1 MSAASGRPT
10 PWISTTSSWTPS
22 ACSRILMTFGSITRK
37 NSACISLVIDKD
49 KTSYEAL
56 LALSAMLKVSSNAY
70 KDERGYKFRLM
81 NLYSSTVSFGAVR
94 YGNKYLF
101 NILLECPLDK
111 FIESSFSSLESK
123 VFKTYK
129 DLIYKGF
136 AHDEAKLMLVKG
148 RMIRDNGDTTANPF
162 FMALEGLRKNFFPEA
177 TFGYP
182 PCGDNTRIMSLTF
195 DDLEKALE
203 AVRKAD
209 AYIGS
214 VGFQKKGREFGKLF
228 SIGEKAPEWKFD
240 ISVEDKVSDLSLIK
254 DGITSSC
261 IAIGY
266 QIEAEQGN
274 KGHAL
279 KNILSKVLS
288 DDNSPLFQGLR
299 EEKGLTYGVDV
310 SFPKGDKAMIVSSVI
325 DAKNV
330 DEFIKTTDKL
340 LSTCAESITQE
351 RLDDIKKAIK
361 TSIDDMFGEPTTYA
375 LALNKSVLNQSPSTA
390 DELMKL
396 YDSITLD
403 DVKDAI
409 KSLKKVGSFTVNPS
423 KEN

>member
-1 MSAASGRPT
+1 MRPSGE
-10 PWISTTSSWTPS
+10 
-22 ACSRILMTFGSITRK
+22 FRK
-37 NSACISLVIDKD
+37 NSACISLIIDKD

-56 LALSAMLKVSSNAY
+56 LALSVMLKVSSNAY
-70 KDERGYKFRLM
+70 KDERGYKLRLM

-195 DDLEKALE
+195 DDLEKALD

-240 ISVEDKVSDLSLIK
+240 ISVEDKVSDLALIK

-330 DEFIKTTDKL
+330 NEFIKTTDQL

>member
-1 MSAASGRPT
+1 MNKYSGLILRP
-10 PWISTTSSWTPS
+10 SGE
-22 ACSRILMTFGSITRK
+22 FRK
-37 NSACISLVIDKD
+37 NSACISLIIDKD

-56 LALSAMLKVSSNAY
+56 LALSVMLKVSSNAY
-70 KDERGYKFRLM
+70 KDERGYKLRLM

-162 FMALEGLRKNFFPEA
+162 FMAIEGLRKNFFPEA

-240 ISVEDKVSDLSLIK
+240 ISVEGKVSDLSLIK

-409 KSLKKVGSFTVNPS
+409 KSLKKVGSFTINPS

>member
-1 MSAASGRPT
+1 MNKYSGLILRP
-10 PWISTTSSWTPS
+10 SGE
-22 ACSRILMTFGSITRK
+22 FRK

-56 LALSAMLKVSSNAY
+56 LALSVMLKVSSNAY
-70 KDERGYKFRLM
+70 KDERGYKLRLM

-330 DEFIKTTDKL
+330 EEFIKTTDKL

>member
-1 MSAASGRPT
+1 MNKYSGLILRP
-10 PWISTTSSWTPS
+10 SGE
-22 ACSRILMTFGSITRK
+22 FRK

-56 LALSAMLKVSSNAY
+56 LALSVMLKVSSNAY
-70 KDERGYKFRLM
+70 KDERGYKLRLM

-310 SFPKGDKAMIVSSVI
+310 TFPKGDKAMIVSSVI

-409 KSLKKVGSFTVNPS
+409 KSLKKVGSFTINPS

>member
-1 MSAASGRPT
+1 MNKYSGLILRP
-10 PWISTTSSWTPS
+10 SGE
-22 ACSRILMTFGSITRK
+22 FRK

-56 LALSAMLKVSSNAY
+56 LALSVMLKVSSNAY
-70 KDERGYKFRLM
+70 KDERGYKLRLM

-136 AHDEAKLMLVKG
+136 DHDEEKLMLVKG

-325 DAKNV
+325 DVKNV

-375 LALNKSVLNQSPSTA
+375 LALNK
-390 DELMKL
+390 
-396 YDSITLD
+396 
-403 DVKDAI
+403 
-409 KSLKKVGSFTVNPS
+409 
-423 KEN
+423 

>member
-1 MSAASGRPT
+1 MNKYSGLILRP
-10 PWISTTSSWTPS
+10 SGE
-22 ACSRILMTFGSITRK
+22 FRK
-37 NSACISLVIDKD
+37 NSACISLIIDKD

-56 LALSAMLKVSSNAY
+56 LALSVMLKVSSNAY
-70 KDERGYKFRLM
+70 KDERGYKLRLM

-330 DEFIKTTDKL
+330 NEFIKTTDQL

-409 KSLKKVGSFTVNPS
+409 KSLKKVGSFTINPS
-423 KEN
+423 KENCNG

>member
-1 MSAASGRPT
+1 MNKYSGLILRP
-10 PWISTTSSWTPS
+10 SGE
-22 ACSRILMTFGSITRK
+22 FRK

-56 LALSAMLKVSSNAY
+56 LALSVMLKVSSNAY
-70 KDERGYKFRLM
+70 KDERGYKLRLM

-129 DLIYKGF
+129 DMIYKGF

-195 DDLEKALE
+195 DDLEKALD

-330 DEFIKTTDKL
+330 NEFIKTTDQL

-409 KSLKKVGSFTVNPS
+409 KSLKKVGSFTINPS

>member
-1 MSAASGRPT
+1 MNKYSGL
-10 PWISTTSSWTPS
+10 
-22 ACSRILMTFGSITRK
+22 ILRHSGEFRK
-37 NSACISLVIDKD
+37 NSACISLVIDKE

-56 LALSAMLKVSSNAY
+56 LALSVMLKVSSNAY
-70 KDERGYKFRLM
+70 KDERGYKLRLM

-351 RLDDIKKAIK
+351 RLDDIKRAIK

>member
-1 MSAASGRPT
+1 MNKYSGLILRP
-10 PWISTTSSWTPS
+10 SGE
-22 ACSRILMTFGSITRK
+22 FRK

-56 LALSAMLKVSSNAY
+56 LALSVMLKVSSNVY
-70 KDERGYKFRLM
+70 KDERGYKLRLM

-136 AHDEAKLMLVKG
+136 DHDEAKLMLVKG

-330 DEFIKTTDKL
+330 EEFIKTTDKL

-396 YDSITLD
+396 YDSITLG

>member
-1 MSAASGRPT
+1 MNKYSGLILRP
-10 PWISTTSSWTPS
+10 SGE
-22 ACSRILMTFGSITRK
+22 FRK

-56 LALSAMLKVSSNAY
+56 LALSVMLKVSSNAY
-70 KDERGYKFRLM
+70 KDERGYKLRLM

-129 DLIYKGF
+129 ALIYKGF

-195 DDLEKALE
+195 DDLEKTLE

-214 VGFQKKGREFGKLF
+214 VGFQKRGREFGKLF

>member
-1 MSAASGRPT
+1 MNKYSGLILRP
-10 PWISTTSSWTPS
+10 SGE
-22 ACSRILMTFGSITRK
+22 FRK

-56 LALSAMLKVSSNAY
+56 LALSVMLKVSSNAY
-70 KDERGYKFRLM
+70 KDERGYKLRLM

-136 AHDEAKLMLVKG
+136 DHDEAKLMLVKG

-375 LALNKSVLNQSPSTA
+375 LALNKSVLNESPSTA

>member
-1 MSAASGRPT
+1 MNKYSGLILRP
-10 PWISTTSSWTPS
+10 SGE
-22 ACSRILMTFGSITRK
+22 FRK

-56 LALSAMLKVSSNAY
+56 LALSVMLKVSSNAY
-70 KDERGYKFRLM
+70 KDERGYKLRLM

-162 FMALEGLRKNFFPEA
+162 FMSLEGLRKNFFPEA

-310 SFPKGDKAMIVSSVI
+310 SFPKGDKAMIVSSGI

-330 DEFIKTTDKL
+330 EEFIKTTDKL

>member
-1 MSAASGRPT
+1 MNKYSGLILRP
-10 PWISTTSSWTPS
+10 SGE
-22 ACSRILMTFGSITRK
+22 FRK

-56 LALSAMLKVSSNAY
+56 LALSVMLKVSSNAY
-70 KDERGYKFRLM
+70 KDERGYKLRLM

-162 FMALEGLRKNFFPEA
+162 FMAIEGLRKNFFPEA

-195 DDLEKALE
+195 DDLEKALD

-310 SFPKGDKAMIVSSVI
+310 SFPKGNKAMIVSSVI

-330 DEFIKTTDKL
+330 NEFIKTTDQL

-409 KSLKKVGSFTVNPS
+409 KSLKKVGSFTINPS

>member
-1 MSAASGRPT
+1 MNKYSGLILRP
-10 PWISTTSSWTPS
+10 SGE
-22 ACSRILMTFGSITRK
+22 FRK
-37 NSACISLVIDKD
+37 NSACISLIIDKD

-56 LALSAMLKVSSNAY
+56 LALSVMLKVSSNAY
-70 KDERGYKFRLM
+70 KDERGYKLRLM

-214 VGFQKKGREFGKLF
+214 VGFQKKGRQFGKLF

-330 DEFIKTTDKL
+330 DEFIKTTDQL
-340 LSTCAESITQE
+340 LSSCAESITQE

-409 KSLKKVGSFTVNPS
+409 KSLKKVGSFTINPS

>member
-1 MSAASGRPT
+1 MNKYSGLILRP
-10 PWISTTSSWTPS
+10 SGE
-22 ACSRILMTFGSITRK
+22 FRK
-37 NSACISLVIDKD
+37 NSACISLIIDKD

-56 LALSAMLKVSSNAY
+56 LALSVMLKVSSNAY
-70 KDERGYKFRLM
+70 KDERGYKLRLM

-123 VFKTYK
+123 VFKTYR

-330 DEFIKTTDKL
+330 NEFIKTTDQL

>member
-1 MSAASGRPT
+1 MNKYSGLILRP
-10 PWISTTSSWTPS
+10 SGE
-22 ACSRILMTFGSITRK
+22 FRK

-56 LALSAMLKVSSNAY
+56 LALSVMLKVSSNTY
-70 KDERGYKFRLM
+70 KDERGYKLRLM

-214 VGFQKKGREFGKLF
+214 VGFQRKGREFGKLF

-330 DEFIKTTDKL
+330 EEFIKTTDKL

>member
-1 MSAASGRPT
+1 MNKYSGLILRP
-10 PWISTTSSWTPS
+10 SGE
-22 ACSRILMTFGSITRK
+22 FRK

-56 LALSAMLKVSSNAY
+56 LALSVMLKVSSNAY
-70 KDERGYKFRLM
+70 KDERGYKLRLM

-111 FIESSFSSLESK
+111 YIESSFSSLESK

-136 AHDEAKLMLVKG
+136 ANDEAKLMLVKG

-288 DDNSPLFQGLR
+288 DDNSPLFQGLK

-330 DEFIKTTDKL
+330 EEFIKTTDKL

>member
-1 MSAASGRPT
+1 MNKYSGLILRP
-10 PWISTTSSWTPS
+10 SGE
-22 ACSRILMTFGSITRK
+22 FRK

-56 LALSAMLKVSSNAY
+56 LALSVMLKVSSNAY
-70 KDERGYKFRLM
+70 KDERGYKLRLM

-214 VGFQKKGREFGKLF
+214 VGFQKKGRQFGKLF

-330 DEFIKTTDKL
+330 NEFIKTTDQL

-409 KSLKKVGSFTVNPS
+409 KSLKKVGSFTINPS

>member
-1 MSAASGRPT
+1 MNKYSGLILRP
-10 PWISTTSSWTPS
+10 SGE
-22 ACSRILMTFGSITRK
+22 FRK

-56 LALSAMLKVSSNAY
+56 LALSVMLKVSSNAY
-70 KDERGYKFRLM
+70 KDERGYKLRLM

-240 ISVEDKVSDLSLIK
+240 IFVEDKVSDLSLIK

-288 DDNSPLFQGLR
+288 DDNSPLFLGLR

-330 DEFIKTTDKL
+330 NEFIKTTDQL

-396 YDSITLD
+396 YDSITLG

-409 KSLKKVGSFTVNPS
+409 KSLKKVGSFTINPS

>member
-1 MSAASGRPT
+1 MNKYSGLILRP
-10 PWISTTSSWTPS
+10 SGE
-22 ACSRILMTFGSITRK
+22 FRK

-56 LALSAMLKVSSNAY
+56 LALSVMLKVSSNAY
-70 KDERGYKFRLM
+70 KDERGYKLRLM

-228 SIGEKAPEWKFD
+228 RIGEKAPEWKFD

-330 DEFIKTTDKL
+330 NEFIKTTDQL

-396 YDSITLD
+396 YDSITLG

>member
-1 MSAASGRPT
+1 MNKYSGLILRP
-10 PWISTTSSWTPS
+10 SGE
-22 ACSRILMTFGSITRK
+22 FRK

-56 LALSAMLKVSSNAY
+56 LALSVMLKVSSNAY
-70 KDERGYKFRLM
+70 KDERGYKLRLM

-274 KGHAL
+274 KGRAL

-288 DDNSPLFQGLR
+288 DDSSPLFQGLR

-330 DEFIKTTDKL
+330 NEFIKTTDQL

-375 LALNKSVLNQSPSTA
+375 LALNKSVLNQSPSTV

-396 YDSITLD
+396 YDSITLG

>member
-1 MSAASGRPT
+1 MNKYSGLILRP
-10 PWISTTSSWTPS
+10 SGE
-22 ACSRILMTFGSITRK
+22 FRK

-56 LALSAMLKVSSNAY
+56 LALSVMLKVSSNAY
-70 KDERGYKFRLM
+70 KDERGYKLRLM

-101 NILLECPLDK
+101 NILFECPLDK

-330 DEFIKTTDKL
+330 NEFIKTTDKL

>member
-1 MSAASGRPT
+1 MNKYSGLILRP
-10 PWISTTSSWTPS
+10 SGE
-22 ACSRILMTFGSITRK
+22 FRK
-37 NSACISLVIDKD
+37 NSACISLVIDKE

-56 LALSAMLKVSSNAY
+56 LALSVMLKVSSNAY
-70 KDERGYKFRLM
+70 KDERGYKLRLM

-203 AVRKAD
+203 AVREAD

-330 DEFIKTTDKL
+330 NEFIKTTDQL

>member
-1 MSAASGRPT
+1 MNKYSGLILRP
-10 PWISTTSSWTPS
+10 SGE
-22 ACSRILMTFGSITRK
+22 FRK

-56 LALSAMLKVSSNAY
+56 LALSVMLKVSSNAY
-70 KDERGYKFRLM
+70 KDERGYKLRLM

-136 AHDEAKLMLVKG
+136 DHDEAKLMLVKG

-254 DGITSSC
+254 NGITSSC

-330 DEFIKTTDKL
+330 EEFIKTTDKL

>member
-1 MSAASGRPT
+1 MNKYSGLILRP
-10 PWISTTSSWTPS
+10 SGE
-22 ACSRILMTFGSITRK
+22 FRK

-56 LALSAMLKVSSNAY
+56 LALSVMLKVSSNAY
-70 KDERGYKFRLM
+70 KDERGYKLRLM

-203 AVRKAD
+203 AVRKAN

-330 DEFIKTTDKL
+330 NEFIKTTDQL

-396 YDSITLD
+396 YDSITLG

-409 KSLKKVGSFTVNPS
+409 KSLKKVGSFTINPS

>member
-1 MSAASGRPT
+1 MNKYSGLILRP
-10 PWISTTSSWTPS
+10 SGE
-22 ACSRILMTFGSITRK
+22 FRK
-37 NSACISLVIDKD
+37 NSACISLIIDKD

-56 LALSAMLKVSSNAY
+56 LALLVMLKVSSNAY
-70 KDERGYKFRLM
+70 KDERGYKLRLM

-214 VGFQKKGREFGKLF
+214 VGFQKKGRQFGKLF

-330 DEFIKTTDKL
+330 NEFIKTTDQL

-409 KSLKKVGSFTVNPS
+409 KSLKKVGSFTINPS

>member
-1 MSAASGRPT
+1 MNKYSGLILRP
-10 PWISTTSSWTPS
+10 SGE
-22 ACSRILMTFGSITRK
+22 FRK
-37 NSACISLVIDKD
+37 NSACISLIIDKD

-56 LALSAMLKVSSNAY
+56 LALSVMLKVSSNAY
-70 KDERGYKFRLM
+70 KDERGYKLRLM

-123 VFKTYK
+123 VFKTYR

-228 SIGEKAPEWKFD
+228 NIGEKAPEWKFD

-330 DEFIKTTDKL
+330 DEFIKTTDQL

-409 KSLKKVGSFTVNPS
+409 KSLKKVGSFTINPS

>member
-1 MSAASGRPT
+1 MNKYSGLILRP
-10 PWISTTSSWTPS
+10 SDE
-22 ACSRILMTFGSITRK
+22 FRK

-56 LALSAMLKVSSNAY
+56 LALSVMLKVSSNAY
-70 KDERGYKFRLM
+70 KDERGYKLRLM

-195 DDLEKALE
+195 DDLEKALD

-325 DAKNV
+325 DVKNV

>member
-1 MSAASGRPT
+1 MNKYSGLILRP
-10 PWISTTSSWTPS
+10 SGE
-22 ACSRILMTFGSITRK
+22 FRK

-56 LALSAMLKVSSNAY
+56 LALSVMLKVSSNAY
-70 KDERGYKFRLM
+70 KDERGYKLRLM

-330 DEFIKTTDKL
+330 NEFIKTTDKL

-396 YDSITLD
+396 YDSITLG

>member
-1 MSAASGRPT
+1 MNKYSGLILRP
-10 PWISTTSSWTPS
+10 SGE
-22 ACSRILMTFGSITRK
+22 FRK

-56 LALSAMLKVSSNAY
+56 LALSVMLKVSSNAY
-70 KDERGYKFRLM
+70 KDERGYKLRLM

-148 RMIRDNGDTTANPF
+148 RMIRDNGDTIANPF
-162 FMALEGLRKNFFPEA
+162 FMAIEGLRKNFFPEA

-330 DEFIKTTDKL
+330 DEFIKTSDKL

-396 YDSITLD
+396 YDSITLG

>member
-1 MSAASGRPT
+1 MNKYSGLILRP
-10 PWISTTSSWTPS
+10 SGE
-22 ACSRILMTFGSITRK
+22 FRK

-56 LALSAMLKVSSNAY
+56 LALSVMLKVSSNTY
-70 KDERGYKFRLM
+70 KDERGYKLRLM

-330 DEFIKTTDKL
+330 EEFIKTTDKL

-375 LALNKSVLNQSPSTA
+375 LALNKSVLNESPSTA

-396 YDSITLD
+396 YDIITLD

>member
-1 MSAASGRPT
+1 MNKYSGLILRP
-10 PWISTTSSWTPS
+10 SGE
-22 ACSRILMTFGSITRK
+22 FRK

-56 LALSAMLKVSSNAY
+56 LALSVMLKVSSNVY
-70 KDERGYKFRLM
+70 KDERGYKLRLM

-330 DEFIKTTDKL
+330 EEFIKTTDKL

-396 YDSITLD
+396 YDSITLG

>member
-1 MSAASGRPT
+1 MNKYSGLILRP
-10 PWISTTSSWTPS
+10 SGE
-22 ACSRILMTFGSITRK
+22 FRK

-56 LALSAMLKVSSNAY
+56 LALSVMLKVSSNAY
-70 KDERGYKFRLM
+70 KDERGYKLRLM

-162 FMALEGLRKNFFPEA
+162 FMAIEGLRKNFFPEA

-203 AVRKAD
+203 AVRKAG

>member
-1 MSAASGRPT
+1 MNKYSGLILRP
-10 PWISTTSSWTPS
+10 SGE
-22 ACSRILMTFGSITRK
+22 FRK

-56 LALSAMLKVSSNAY
+56 LALSVMLKVSSNAY
-70 KDERGYKFRLM
+70 KDERGYKLRLM

-214 VGFQKKGREFGKLF
+214 VGFQKKGKEFGKLF

-240 ISVEDKVSDLSLIK
+240 ISVEGKVSDLSLIK

-409 KSLKKVGSFTVNPS
+409 KSLKKVGSFTINPS

>member
-1 MSAASGRPT
+1 MNKYSGLILRP
-10 PWISTTSSWTPS
+10 SGE
-22 ACSRILMTFGSITRK
+22 FRK

-56 LALSAMLKVSSNAY
+56 LALSVMLKVSSNAY
-70 KDERGYKFRLM
+70 KDERGYKLRLM

-254 DGITSSC
+254 DGIISSC

>member
-1 MSAASGRPT
+1 MNKYSGLILRP
-10 PWISTTSSWTPS
+10 SGE
-22 ACSRILMTFGSITRK
+22 FRK
-37 NSACISLVIDKD
+37 NSACISLIIDKD

-56 LALSAMLKVSSNAY
+56 LALSVMLKVSSNAY
-70 KDERGYKFRLM
+70 KDERGYKLRLM
-81 NLYSSTVSFGAVR
+81 SLYSSTVSFGAVR

-330 DEFIKTTDKL
+330 NEFIKTTDQL

-390 DELMKL
+390 VELMKL

-409 KSLKKVGSFTVNPS
+409 KSLKKVGSFTINPS

>member
-1 MSAASGRPT
+1 MNKYSGLILRP
-10 PWISTTSSWTPS
+10 SGE
-22 ACSRILMTFGSITRK
+22 FRK

-56 LALSAMLKVSSNAY
+56 LALSVMLKVSSNAY
-70 KDERGYKFRLM
+70 KDERGYKLRLM

-330 DEFIKTTDKL
+330 NEFIKTTDQL

-351 RLDDIKKAIK
+351 RLDDIKKVIK

-409 KSLKKVGSFTVNPS
+409 KSLKKVGSFTINPS

>member
-1 MSAASGRPT
+1 MNKYSGLILRP
-10 PWISTTSSWTPS
+10 SGE
-22 ACSRILMTFGSITRK
+22 FRK
-37 NSACISLVIDKD
+37 NSACISLIIDKD

-56 LALSAMLKVSSNAY
+56 LALSVMLKVSSNAY
-70 KDERGYKFRLM
+70 KDERGYKLRLM

-330 DEFIKTTDKL
+330 NEFIKTTDQL

-375 LALNKSVLNQSPSTA
+375 LALNKSALNQSPSTA

-409 KSLKKVGSFTVNPS
+409 KSLKKVGSFTINPS

>member
-1 MSAASGRPT
+1 MNKYSGLILRP
-10 PWISTTSSWTPS
+10 SGE
-22 ACSRILMTFGSITRK
+22 FRK

-56 LALSAMLKVSSNAY
+56 LALSVMLKVSSNAY
-70 KDERGYKFRLM
+70 KDERGYKLRLM

-351 RLDDIKKAIK
+351 RLDDIKRAIK

-396 YDSITLD
+396 YDSITLG

>member
-1 MSAASGRPT
+1 MNKYSGLILRP
-10 PWISTTSSWTPS
+10 SGE
-22 ACSRILMTFGSITRK
+22 FRK
-37 NSACISLVIDKD
+37 NSACISLIIDKD

-56 LALSAMLKVSSNAY
+56 LALSVMLKVSSNAY
-70 KDERGYKFRLM
+70 KDERGYKLRLM

-129 DLIYKGF
+129 DLIYKSF

-330 DEFIKTTDKL
+330 DEFIKTTDQL

-409 KSLKKVGSFTVNPS
+409 KSLKKVGSFTINPS